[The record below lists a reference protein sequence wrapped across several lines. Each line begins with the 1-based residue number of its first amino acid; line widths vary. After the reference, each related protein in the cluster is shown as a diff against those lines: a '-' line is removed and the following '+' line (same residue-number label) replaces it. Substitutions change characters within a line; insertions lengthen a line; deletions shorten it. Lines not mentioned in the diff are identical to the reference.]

1 MHPHIIPLTLN
12 VVILGVALFAYREG
26 ALAERLGGVW
36 LGCNTVVG
44 AALLLLDLD
53 SPLSHL
59 IADGVFATGLL
70 PLAVIFASYW
80 IGLVTLAAAA
90 LFSLEA
96 IYLIYELPMDQTFAQ
111 INNVL
116 VLSVPLVMLCSGVVN
131 RWRRKRRERAERRAG
146 VAIAAAAAA

>member
-1 MHPHIIPLTLN
+1 MHPFVIPLTLN
-12 VVILGVALFAYREG
+12 VFNLACALFAYREG
-26 ALAERLGGVW
+26 GLAERLGAAW

-44 AALLLLDLD
+44 AVLLILKLD
-53 SPLSHL
+53 SPVSHL

-80 IGLVTLAAAA
+80 IGALTFAAAA

-96 IYLIYELPMDQTFAQ
+96 FYLINEWPVDRTFSQ

-116 VLSVPLVMLCSGVVN
+116 VLSMPLVMLCSGAVN
-131 RWRRKRRERAERRAG
+131 RLRRKRRERSATAG
-146 VAIAAAAAA
+146 VVSVTPV

>member
-1 MHPHIIPLTLN
+1 MHPYVIPLALN
-12 VVILGVALFAYREG
+12 LICLGCALFAYREG
-26 ALAERLGGVW
+26 GLAERLGAIW
-36 LGCNTVVG
+36 LGCNTIVG
-44 AALLLLDLD
+44 ATLLVLHLD

-80 IGLVTLAAAA
+80 VGLVTLAAAA

-96 IYLIYELPMDQTFAQ
+96 IYLIYEWPMDQTFAQ

-146 VAIAAAAAA
+146 VTAAAAAA

>member
-1 MHPHIIPLTLN
+1 MHPHVIPLTLN

-26 ALAERLGGVW
+26 GLAERLGAVW
-36 LGCNTVVG
+36 LGCNTVIG
-44 AALLLLDLD
+44 ATLLLLNLD

-59 IADGVFATGLL
+59 VADGVFATGLL

-96 IYLIYELPMDQTFAQ
+96 LYLIYEWPMDQTFAQ

-131 RWRRKRRERAERRAG
+131 RFRRKRRERAERSAG
-146 VAIAAAAAA
+146 AAIAGAAA